1 MTATEQAQAPTQN
14 KKVAQTAQAVQT
26 TNINTTSNNISQPVI
41 TRKKKEKSH
50 LTMNSHPRSLSLK
63 FYEEQI
69 PEGEE
74 DLFNRIKALD
84 PAIMQVIAIKHD
96 RDYVGDDFWCPAIEK
111 PHYHVIM
118 RMLNDKQKKVG
129 AFLNDLNVVYRKG
142 VDDLLVREHGV
153 ETCGKFVHMT
163 AYLLH
168 ETPASIKDGKE
179 PYDISEM
186 VSNLTPEEIQQV
198 LDGYIRVGHGGHKV
212 DFETMEDIDKQAFQ
226 LGYDLKDFEPW
237 YNALDFATRTNAKM
251 RVVKES
257 YQRGIQARANDPNN
271 RALVRTC
278 IFIQSEHNVGK
289 TYAAMQACQKMGLPY
304 LVIGGAGT
312 GKYDKLKPSHQ
323 AIIVDDDTM
332 PNLLNMSDNYITQ
345 AYKRGSNNPWW
356 CGSVLI
362 VTSNLTFDEWLEECG
377 FTLKEWDEKKQT
389 WVTSR
394 HVLALRS
401 RFFICKVNEEFNG
414 LECLSPSKRGSIEA
428 QRSRLETYIKLRD
441 YMDESLCEYKILQKQ
456 NDEVMSY
463 DALNN
468 NLHPFRAFVTES
480 QIKLKLQGEQS

>member
-1 MTATEQAQAPTQN
+1 MAEETKEKTAQTAP
-14 KKVAQTAQAVQT
+14 TAQAVQNSNNLT
-26 TNINTTSNNISQPVI
+26 TNNNIAPAPSKGK
-41 TRKKKEKSH
+41 RGKKKKC
-50 LTMNSHPRSLSLK
+50 LTMYSKVRTLSIK
-63 FYEEQI
+63 CYDEQL
-69 PEGEE
+69 PNGVD
-74 DLFNRIKALD
+74 DLIQRIKEAD
-84 PAIMQVIAIKHD
+84 FNKMHVIAIKHD
-96 RDYVGDDFWCPAIEK
+96 RDLVGDDFWSPAVDK
-111 PHYHVIM
+111 PHYHIIM
-118 RMLNDKQKKVG
+118 RMLGANANIRVG
-129 AFLNDLNVVYRKG
+129 TFLNKIGVEYRPG
-142 VDDLLVREHGV
+142 LDDALVREHGV
-153 ETCGKFVHMT
+153 ETCRHFDNMT

-168 ETPASIKDGKE
+168 MTPESIEDGKE
-179 PYDISEM
+179 PYYIQEM

-257 YQRGIQARANDPNN
+257 YQRGIQTRANDPNN

-441 YMDESLCEYKILQKQ
+441 YIDESLCEYKVLQKQ

-468 NLHPFRAFVTES
+468 NLNPFSAFVTES
-480 QIKLKLQGEQS
+480 QIKLKLQGGQA